1 MSNHLSILEA
11 LLFASDAPLPA
22 DRLAEITGFSSAED
36 VQPAVEQLNQKYLD
50 CGHSFRIREIAGGY
64 QIYTLPEFSPW
75 IETLF
80 QKIKKQ
86 RLSKAALET
95 LSIVA
100 YRQPVTKIDIDQIR
114 GVQPD
119 AALKT
124 LLERE
129 LITISGRAHTVGRPL
144 LYGTSD
150 QFLIHFGLRDLSELP
165 KLEEMEFVT
174 GPASVVEPVLE
185 NVELPLA
192 AETPEMQPSL
202 SNPD

>member
-1 MSNHLSILEA
+1 MNNHLSVLEA
-11 LLFASDAPLPA
+11 LLFASDSPLPA
-22 DRLAEITGFSSAED
+22 DRLAEISGLPKPEE
-36 VQPAVEQLNQKYLD
+36 VGPAIDQLNQKYQD
-50 CGHSFRIREIAGGY
+50 YGHSIRIREIAGGY

-75 IETLF
+75 IEALF

-86 RLSKAALET
+86 RLSKAALES

-114 GVQPD
+114 GVQSD

-129 LITISGRAHTVGRPL
+129 LITVTGRAHSVGRPL
-144 LYGTSD
+144 LYGTTD
-150 QFLIHFGLRDLSELP
+150 QFLIHFGLKDLSELP

-174 GPASVVEPVLE
+174 GPAPAIEPVLE
-185 NVELPLA
+185 NIELPLSL
-192 AETPEMQPSL
+192 ESQEMQATLSDPS
-202 SNPD
+202 